1 MTELEQ
7 YNAMTK
13 EVQILI
19 DDCIANQD
27 FAEDCLVTLLS
38 ICPERECS
46 LRALVEAYADYK
58 HEQLTLEAQLK
69 KFGIDHETAYKL
81 GMMKRIAEKDN

>member
-7 YNAMTK
+7 YNAMPK
-13 EVQILI
+13 EVQMLI
-19 DDCIANQD
+19 DDCIANQN
-27 FAEDCLVTLLS
+27 FAEDCLTTLLG

-58 HEQLTLEAQLK
+58 HEQLTLEAQLEK
-69 KFGIDHETAYKL
+69 VGIDFETAYKL